1 MECAAGSRCV
11 LQQPAGS
18 QHKCPDCRR
27 HIHAICGIEISDPE
41 ETYNNRRCFSCE
53 DKKKS
58 VTTVTTVTAV
68 TTATVTQSPPRQNQ
82 EEPLS
87 PPKVPKKKSTKNV
100 AQELSLQE
108 IRSKMNLASVKQNT
122 RAKATIYKHQLENE
136 RFILW
141 LYFNNEYR
149 GCLNNDFCDLLS
161 NIYVSS
167 SIPTHVRRKW
177 EKEALSDDEKKKKEE
192 RYYSTVFLRPFI
204 RESLGEGGLPPSR
217 PTINPEKLDATV
229 IGHYLC
235 SKRKQDGSLLVSQG
249 YKGMRSS
256 LSHLYRIYGYKMD
269 KNENEE
275 LSEIMKGVKRTATE
289 ARQAGEGNIE
299 DGKREITFP
308 LYCKFNQ
315 WCVEKGTAE
324 AIFARAYAVVMW
336 NLACRGD
343 STSKIRVKH
352 LIWRSD
358 CAGIPFA
365 HMKEEQEGENRRKK
379 VPRNCFANPLMWD
392 ADFQSATFEYLCT
405 FPEIL
410 DGGPSARLFP
420 GNEEGSA
427 RKRFR
432 DEMIEIFKM
441 HEAEL
446 KLLGYEISE
455 LGVHSWRKGAH
466 SYMNSGSTAGP
477 SAAATCI
484 RGGHAIGGSRDFYV
498 LHERA
503 GDSYCGRILAGLPI
517 NSSNFAVSHPDFTAV
532 SEGITVQ
539 ELKVKEKK
547 LEEAVLHQ
555 INELFGK
562 DKLDNLTVL
571 IPFLRVG
578 LASHLHHVRKIE
590 EVYPAASPIRVTTLF
605 TSSAIRELK
614 QYVKIKLPWEDGG
627 YAYASG
633 IPPHTIILNGQDEI
647 KQLIR
652 DIIPAIENF
661 MDDRN
666 MSGNLS
672 ETRMKQIVSTGQ
684 KSIREELQAI
694 KNMILLSGVGKF
706 GNGMG
711 SDCQASNSGVHWT
724 SPDQYGRWATK
735 GLFRRV
741 PPDWTF
747 PVGPLLKCYIY
758 WHHSFTATW
767 ERTQYNCTHPKST
780 VRILQYTATYS
791 GRLCS

>member
-1 MECAAGSRCV
+1 ME
-11 LQQPAGS
+11 
-18 QHKCPDCRR
+18 H
-27 HIHAICGIEISDPE
+27 
-41 ETYNNRRCFSCE
+41 
-53 DKKKS
+53 
-58 VTTVTTVTAV
+58 
-68 TTATVTQSPPRQNQ
+68 
-82 EEPLS
+82 
-87 PPKVPKKKSTKNV
+87 
-100 AQELSLQE
+100 
-108 IRSKMNLASVKQNT
+108 
-122 RAKATIYKHQLENE
+122 
-136 RFILW
+136 
-141 LYFNNEYR
+141 
-149 GCLNNDFCDLLS
+149 
-161 NIYVSS
+161 
-167 SIPTHVRRKW
+167 
-177 EKEALSDDEKKKKEE
+177 
-192 RYYSTVFLRPFI
+192 
-204 RESLGEGGLPPSR
+204 
-217 PTINPEKLDATV
+217 
-229 IGHYLC
+229 
-235 SKRKQDGSLLVSQG
+235 
-249 YKGMRSS
+249 
-256 LSHLYRIYGYKMD
+256 
-269 KNENEE
+269 
-275 LSEIMKGVKRTATE
+275 
-289 ARQAGEGNIE
+289 
-299 DGKREITFP
+299 GKREIAFP

-539 ELKVKEKK
+539 ELKVKEKE

-652 DIIPAIENF
+652 DIIAAIENF

-694 KNMILLSGVGKF
+694 KNMILSSGVGKF
-706 GNGMG
+706 SNGMG
-711 SDCQASNSGVHWT
+711 S
-724 SPDQYGRWATK
+724 DQYGRWAIK
-735 GLFRRV
+735 GLFRHV

-747 PVGPLLKCYIY
+747 PVGPLLNCYIY
-758 WHHSFTATW
+758 WHHGDDNRKISPLKLIKRSDLTWVTGAKKRYLRNLDENRSLFTKLDKEARSQGFLLDGNMTRADTIEAYYASKDVLGIPDKTPKGRKRNWAKLSWSSVVKYINEQNKRSRTSTGESDGASDVTRISAGENDHSSNHENRRTNISRTNSTGANNGNENRRTNISRTNSTTANNRSENRRTNIRTNSTTANNRNRNVRRRTNSNNNQAGRRTNTTTATQRLHSSSDDFAAAFGVETDEQLQQEVAEL
-767 ERTQYNCTHPKST
+767 ERDGEERRARTLARGESGLSDRDGCRIGINPAPQGAPNANSRGIRAFLKSM
-780 VRILQYTATYS
+780 L
-791 GRLCS
+791 